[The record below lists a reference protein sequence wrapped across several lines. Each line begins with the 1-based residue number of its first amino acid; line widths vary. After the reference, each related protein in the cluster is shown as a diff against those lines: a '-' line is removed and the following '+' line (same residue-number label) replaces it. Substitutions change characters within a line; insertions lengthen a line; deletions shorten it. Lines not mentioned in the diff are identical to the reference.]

1 MSKSLL
7 WKFQCRELWAG
18 WEGDCRTV
26 RLWQAPSKVSQME
39 TRPECPTSCTLVKCF
54 EWKLNMSAF
63 SNFCWSIFAFVL
75 LWFSMWQMWDRQTD
89 WPILLHIFKSCNAA
103 KNPPMGR
110 LTLPVK
116 LMIKFLNVEYGPLQP
131 DTTLGEGLGQSNQF
145 RPKHQYLS
153 GGTKCWRIWLSCIG
167 SWWVETGPGIEYS
180 WTSSGVPDGNV
191 SKKLY

>member
-54 EWKLNMSAF
+54 ECKLNTSAF
-63 SNFCWSIFAFVL
+63 SIFFCRFL
-75 LWFSMWQMWDRQTD
+75 LLFCFDSQCDKCGTDRQTD
-89 WPILLHIFKSCNAA
+89 QHIFKSCNAA

-116 LMIKFLNVEYGPLQP
+116 LMIEFLNVEYGPLQP